1 MEKMLKSFGAK
12 LEEASAVHPGQDRQ
26 KSAEGQAA
34 FCPLMCAS
42 CQILIIWTKT
52 YRWRLIWHVHYRFQ
66 KHAAAS
72 FFIRLKPDFP
82 WVSTIRIK
90 GKSKHFFFECVFCHA
105 GLGRVVLWC
114 DMPCQCGQSMANY
127 RATRDEANPRVL
139 IGRMQLLCIASDTP
153 ATPRWTCGGQP
164 LTVPISTH
172 RQVPSCKSE
181 EQPARCTAAL
191 VLAATCQAIRSAL
204 LLQLLIPYFFIILV
218 FCS

>member
-1 MEKMLKSFGAK
+1 METMLKSFGAK

-66 KHAAAS
+66 KHAAAAAAC
-72 FFIRLKPDFP
+72 FFISLKLDFP

-105 GLGRVVLWC
+105 GLGRGWC
-114 DMPCQCGQSMANY
+114 DMPCHVNGQLSCDAWWGESSCLDRPHATSLYRQRHAGHSSMNVRRPAVHGTHFHSSSG
-127 RATRDEANPRVL
+127 A
-139 IGRMQLLCIASDTP
+139 QL
-153 ATPRWTCGGQP
+153 
-164 LTVPISTH
+164 
-172 RQVPSCKSE
+172 
-181 EQPARCTAAL
+181 
-191 VLAATCQAIRSAL
+191 
-204 LLQLLIPYFFIILV
+204 
-218 FCS
+218 